1 MATDEIVGKS
11 GAVTGIIYP
20 PPDVR
25 SIVDKTA
32 EFVAR
37 NGETFENRIK
47 AKESANLKFG
57 FLNGDDPYNAYY
69 KFKVNEIKSGIK
81 TEAKTVKKDETKTKV
96 NQEAKQKED
105 SKKA

>member
-1 MATDEIVGKS
+1 MATDEVVGKS

-47 AKESANLKFG
+47 AKESSNLKFG
-57 FLNGDDPYNAYY
+57 FLNADDPYNAYY

-81 TEAKTVKKDETKTKV
+81 TGQSA
-96 NQEAKQKED
+96 
-105 SKKA
+105 

>member
-1 MATDEIVGKS
+1 MATDEILGKS

-57 FLNGDDPYNAYY
+57 FLNADDPYNAYY

-81 TEAKTVKKDETKTKV
+81 TG
-96 NQEAKQKED
+96 
-105 SKKA
+105 